1 MKIQFDSS
9 QDYQLAAVQSV
20 VRVFEGQ
27 PLSKG
32 AFEVSFAMEGASIE
46 FTERGVGNRLVLSDE
61 RLLENINKV
70 QQDNGLP
77 LSRKL
82 EPAHYD
88 KGAIPLNFT
97 IEMETGTGKTYVFL
111 RTIYELNRVYGFKK
125 FVIVVPSVAIR
136 EGTIK
141 NLQITHEHFQGLYG
155 NPPINYV
162 MYDSSKLTGLRNF
175 ATSNAIQILVINI
188 DSFNKDSNIINTMR
202 ETGVKPI
209 EYIQSANP
217 IVIVDEPQN
226 IDNSDL
232 RKAAIHNL
240 NPLCTLRYSA
250 THRNLYNLLYSL
262 NPVQAYD
269 LGLVKQIEVDGIT
282 SDSNYNAAYIQ
293 YKGVTNEKSSYKA
306 KIVIFVNEKDGVKQ
320 KEFKVGLGRK
330 DNNDLYS
337 LSGGRDVYR
346 DYLLTTIDRE
356 NGCIEFNNGVT
367 IYEGTTQG
375 GLTDEVVKFQIERT
389 VKHHFD
395 KLEKLKDRQIKVLSL
410 FFIDRV
416 ANYREYDESGKHT
429 KGKFAL
435 WFEEAFA
442 QQQKKHPNL
451 IPFEAEQVHNGY
463 FSADKSGK
471 GKEKKEVWTDTKG
484 TTAKDDDTYSLIMK
498 EKERLLSLEEP
509 LQFIFS
515 HSALRE
521 GWDNPNV
528 FQICTLNESKS
539 DLKKRQEIGRGLRL
553 SIDSN
558 GVRVQDKQIN
568 VLTVIAN
575 ETYEEFSAALQREI
589 QEETSVEF
597 KDRIKNAREKAT
609 IRRSK
614 ELTLENFPLLF
625 EIWERISHKTRY
637 SVEYDN
643 DELIARTAAI
653 LKDRIKVPPTKRPM
667 LESRTGR
674 ISITD
679 HGVESQVKE
688 TQIQYVAGVRYQIPD
703 IYGYIQSRL
712 DVSRKTIFEVIKQSG
727 RIDELHINPQL
738 FLDNV
743 VNTLKGVLNSLL
755 VDGVKYEQ
763 INGQQYEMRLFEME
777 EIETY
782 LSNLFEVTKQDKT
795 VFNYIPIDSQ
805 IESKFAKD
813 CEADENVKFFFK
825 LPRGFKIPTPIGN
838 YVPDWAVVLEMDGM
852 SKVYFVVETKGTL
865 DSQLLREL
873 EHMKIECGSK
883 HFALFKPLGVEYKMA
898 VTTRDLY

>member
-1 MKIQFDSS
+1 MKIQFDST
-9 QDYQLAAVQSV
+9 QAYQLAAIQSV
-20 VRVFEGQ
+20 VRLFEGQ

-32 AFEVSFAMEGASIE
+32 NYEVSPALEGASIT

-61 RLLENINKV
+61 QLLENVRKV
-70 QQDNGLP
+70 QQDNGLS
-77 LSRKL
+77 LSPKL
-82 EPAHYD
+82 ETAQYD
-88 KGAIPLNFT
+88 KGTIPLNFT
-97 IEMETGTGKTYVFL
+97 VEMETGTGKTYTFL
-111 RTIYELNRVYGFKK
+111 RTIYELNRAYGFKK

-141 NLQITHEHFQGLYG
+141 NLQITHEHFQGLYD
-155 NPPINYV
+155 NQPINFVLYN
-162 MYDSSKLTGLRNF
+162 SSKLTGLQNF

-188 DSFNKDSNIINTMR
+188 DSFTKDGNIINTLR
-202 ETGVKPI
+202 ETGLKPI
-209 EYIQSANP
+209 EYIQNTNP

-226 IDNSDL
+226 METDV

-250 THRNLYNLLYSL
+250 THRNPYNLLYSL

-282 SDSNYNAAYIQ
+282 SDQNYNAAYIQ
-293 YKGVTNEKSSYKA
+293 YKGVTNEKSNYKA
-306 KIVIFVNEKDGVKQ
+306 KIVIFVNGKDGVKQ
-320 KEFKVGLGRK
+320 KEFKMGLGKK

-337 LSGGRDVYR
+337 LSGGRDVYK

-356 NGCIEFNNGVT
+356 NGFIQFSNGAT
-367 IYEGTTQG
+367 IHEGTTQG
-375 GLTDEVVKFQIERT
+375 GLTDEVKKFQIERT

-395 KLEKLKDRQIKVLSL
+395 KLKKLKCQQIKVLSL

-416 ANYREYDESGKHT
+416 ANYREYDENGEYI
-429 KGKFAL
+429 KGKFAR

-484 TTAKDDDTYSLIMK
+484 TTAKDDDTYSLILK
-498 EKERLLSLEEP
+498 EKERLLSLSEP

-521 GWDNPNV
+521 GWDNSNV

-553 SIDSN
+553 CVNAD
-558 GVRVQDKQIN
+558 GVRIRDKQIN

-575 ETYEEFSAALQREI
+575 ETYEDFSEALQREI
-589 QEETSVEF
+589 QEETKVEF
-597 KDRIKNAREKAT
+597 KDRIKNARDKAT
-609 IRRSK
+609 IRRNK

-643 DELIARTAAI
+643 DKLIAFTVDI
-653 LKDRIKVPPTKRPM
+653 LKNFTKVPLTKRPM

-674 ISITD
+674 ISITEE
-679 HGVESQVKE
+679 GVEGRVKD
-688 TQIQYVAGVRYQIPD
+688 TQIQYVTGENYQMPD

-712 DVSRKTIFEVIKQSG
+712 DVSRKTIFEVLKQSG
-727 RIDELHINPQL
+727 RIGELSINPQS

-743 VNTLKGVLNSLL
+743 TNTIKKVLNGLL

-763 INGQQYEMRLFEME
+763 INGQQYEMRLFDME
-777 EIETY
+777 EVETY
-782 LSNLFEVTKQDKT
+782 LSNLFEVTKLDKT
-795 VFNYIPIDSQ
+795 VFNYIPIDSD
-805 IESKFAKD
+805 IENKFAKD

-825 LPRGFKIPTPIGN
+825 IPKGFKIPTPIGN
-838 YVPDWAVVLEMDGM
+838 YVPDWAVVLEKDGTP
-852 SKVYFVVETKGTL
+852 KIYFVVETKGTS

-873 EHMKIECGSK
+873 ECMKIECGSK

-898 VTTRDLY
+898 VTAKDWY